1 MFIKIL
7 WIVGGI
13 LLNFI
18 ILNIS
23 QILSKHF
30 SDNDKYFRTPLQYFS
45 ICKQEWIQ
53 TFFILSTYFVTHF
66 NFMSSLWASLNRRV
80 KWAGGLGAGAG
91 GLACDLSMI
100 LQPTLLIPTTKTFT
114 NSLHEFCTRESGLG
128 YWDGIS
134 SMKQFAN
141 INEFSLKGKKQ
152 DTYFF

>member
-1 MFIKIL
+1 ML
-7 WIVGGI
+7 V
-13 LLNFI
+13 LVL
-18 ILNIS
+18 
-23 QILSKHF
+23 
-30 SDNDKYFRTPLQYFS
+30 
-45 ICKQEWIQ
+45 
-53 TFFILSTYFVTHF
+53 
-66 NFMSSLWASLNRRV
+66 
-80 KWAGGLGAGAG
+80 G

-100 LQPTLLIPTTKTFT
+100 PRPSLVIPSTKTFT

>member
-45 ICKQEWIQ
+45 
-53 TFFILSTYFVTHF
+53 
-66 NFMSSLWASLNRRV
+66 M
-80 KWAGGLGAGAG
+80 
-91 GLACDLSMI
+91 
-100 LQPTLLIPTTKTFT
+100 
-114 NSLHEFCTRESGLG
+114 
-128 YWDGIS
+128 
-134 SMKQFAN
+134 
-141 INEFSLKGKKQ
+141 
-152 DTYFF
+152 